1 MREHKPRLTIFQKIL
16 LSVSALIL
24 GYGLSMAQNHRSGKM
39 IQEEFARISR
49 ALFPASLKTREAL
62 SAFQT
67 QVRFYEDAVL
77 GSSPKFVDRGEDAA
91 KRGLSLLQEIVE
103 MERLGSDSRRDAR
116 EIEALLRQ
124 YTRNG
129 SAVYGRIAG
138 AAGEQMDGRDMTDA
152 AKLAHDKKAIG
163 ARFSGLM
170 ERLSLELSDN
180 IAASLQEFDRREKRN
195 WIWFLGVLLISFW
208 LLRRVSRKTI
218 IQPIGRAVKSLRKT
232 SESLA
237 LSSAGV
243 STASRALAEG
253 ASKQAAGI
261 EETSASLE
269 EILSMTRRNQD
280 HARTARSIS
289 ETAVEITEGVDRHM
303 REMKTAIDD
312 ISASNQ
318 ETREITNLIN
328 DIAFQT
334 NLLALN
340 AAIEAAR
347 AGEAG
352 RGFGVVAD
360 EVRSLAARS
369 AEAAEKTHALIER
382 TTRSVETGDGLVQS
396 TLSEFRKNVEISR
409 RINEISEELLSASR
423 EQAIG
428 IEEISRSMHQVEN
441 IAQSSACRTEES
453 SHAARELATEAVN
466 MSEIVENLS
475 GFFRVNGHK
484 NRKMLNFGK
493 KRSLPA
499 LGYGNLFIHPNK
511 RQST

>member
-1 MREHKPRLTIFQKIL
+1 MRDYKPRLTIFQKIL

-77 GSSPKFVDRGEDAA
+77 VGSPEFVERGEVAA

-124 YTRNG
+124 YTGNA

-138 AAGEQMDGRDMTDA
+138 AVGEQMDELDMTDA

-170 ERLSLELSDN
+170 ERLSLELSEN
-180 IAASLQEFDRREKRN
+180 ISASLQEFDRREKRN
-195 WIWFLGVLLISFW
+195 RMSFVGVLIISFW

-218 IQPIGRAVKSLRKT
+218 IQPIGRAVKALRKT

-253 ASKQAAGI
+253 ASEQAAGI

-269 EILSMTRRNQD
+269 EILSMTRQNQD

-289 ETAVEITEGVDRHM
+289 EMALEITEGVDRHM
-303 REMKTAIDD
+303 REMKTAIGD

-318 ETREITNLIN
+318 ETREIINLIN

-352 RGFGVVAD
+352 RGFGVVAE
-360 EVRSLAARS
+360 EVRSLATRS
-369 AEAAEKTHALIER
+369 AKAAEKTHALIER

-409 RINEISEELLSASR
+409 ELSEISEALFASSQ
-423 EQAIG
+423 EQANG
-428 IEEISRSMHQVEN
+428 IQEISRSMHEVER
-441 IAQSSACRTEES
+441 IAQSSAFRNEES
-453 SHAARELATEAVN
+453 SSAAQELAAQAVN

-475 GFFRVNGHK
+475 GFFSVSGRK
-484 NRKMLNFGK
+484 KKKMLEFGK
-493 KRSLPA
+493 KRSLLA
-499 LGYGNLFIHPNK
+499 IGYGSLFK
-511 RQST
+511 QGGFF

>member
-77 GSSPKFVDRGEDAA
+77 GSSPEFVDRGEDAA

-499 LGYGNLFIHPNK
+499 LGYGSLFIHPNK